1 MARAQLPAPSW
12 DPARTRVFALSVCAY
27 PGAGSSWSH
36 GPDDDFIAMLQA
48 RGVPPANLVYLRDEA
63 ATRADVESALTA
75 HLVGCTDPE
84 ETLIFYY
91 CGHGDNSAGTLN
103 FCVYDHEEAGAL
115 PCGSLFSLAER
126 HYSGARALLFS
137 DCCFSGLLV
146 HEALKRAG
154 RLAYG
159 VMASQMAAQ
168 TSTGQW
174 TFTATLI
181 EGFSGRMECDLDG
194 DGLLLWSELAR
205 WQESRMAEEAGQLST
220 SATVGLPATLVLAT
234 AKPHRPA
241 PPPRRK
247 GAPEYAP
254 GTRLL
259 AREGGREDAAWVP
272 AVVLACRRGLHFIAE
287 GEEDFGGG
295 EERWAHS
302 EEIKPAGCDKQG
314 WFVKYEDGATELV
327 EVGYL
332 RWPGEEEPAGA
343 LGEVQEGASAEA
355 MWLQGSD
362 ARFGAAWFPCIVT
375 HVY

>member
-1 MARAQLPAPSW
+1 MT
-12 DPARTRVFALSVCAY
+12 TR
-27 PGAGSSWSH
+27 
-36 GPDDDFIAMLQA
+36 
-48 RGVPPANLVYLRDEA
+48 R
-63 ATRADVESALTA
+63 
-75 HLVGCTDPE
+75 
-84 ETLIFYY
+84 
-91 CGHGDNSAGTLN
+91 
-103 FCVYDHEEAGAL
+103 
-115 PCGSLFSLAER
+115 LAER
-126 HYSGARALLFS
+126 YFSGARALLFS
-137 DCCFSGLLV
+137 DCCYSGLLV

-168 TSTGQW
+168 TSTGLW

-194 DGLLLWSELAR
+194 DGVLLWSELAR
-205 WQESRMAEEAGQLST
+205 WQEARMAEEAGQLST
-220 SATVGLPATLVLAT
+220 SATVGGLPAALALAA

-259 AREGGREDAAWVP
+259 AREGGAEGAPWVP

-287 GEEDFGGG
+287 GGGDFGGG

-302 EEIKPAGCDKQG
+302 EEIKPAGCDRAG

-327 EVGYL
+327 EVGFL
-332 RWPGEEEPAGA
+332 RARGEEEPAGA
-343 LGEVQEGASAEA
+343 LGEVQEGDCAEA
-355 MWLQGSD
+355 MWQRGGD
-362 ARFGAAWFPCIVT
+362 ARFGAAWFPCVVA
-375 HVY
+375 HVYE